1 MSGIETKPLA
11 YMMSRLP
18 TRDSLVRFLLIV
30 IAGWGILFTTA
41 VTIFILSNDADP
53 DHRAI
58 IKMGVGLILIWCI
71 LGGLVMR
78 GLKDRFVLWA
88 TRIPLGW
95 RTRFVLLCI
104 AFAMLEEAV
113 TTGLTNMA
121 PLLGAVTDAARIT
134 VSKNYFVVVFTNS
147 VIVFVPLFVC
157 WGWLLSRYDFRPIE
171 VLLLFGLNGTLAETI
186 TFGPQNLIQVGMWVY
201 VYGLMAYLPACTVP
215 EEQGARPARWW
226 HWLMAVFLPLIFIIP
241 LAVWLAWKA
250 ATTAWTFMTR
260 TESTGGE

>member
-1 MSGIETKPLA
+1 MSGIETKGLA
-11 YMMSRLP
+11 YLRFRLP
-18 TRDSLVRFLLIV
+18 AREILVRVLLIV
-30 IAGWGILFTTA
+30 FAGWGILSITA

-58 IKMGVGLILIWCI
+58 IKMGDGLVLIWCV
-71 LGGLVMR
+71 LGGLVMWGMR
-78 GLKDRFVLWA
+78 DRFVRWA
-88 TRIPLGW
+88 TRVPLGW

-113 TTGLTNMA
+113 TTSLTNIA
-121 PLLGAVTDAARIT
+121 PLLGEVTDAARIT

-157 WGWLLSRYDFRPIE
+157 WGWLLSRYDFRPNE

-201 VYGLMAYLPACTVP
+201 VYGLMAYLPA
-215 EEQGARPARWW
+215 
-226 HWLMAVFLPLIFIIP
+226 
-241 LAVWLAWKA
+241 
-250 ATTAWTFMTR
+250 
-260 TESTGGE
+260 

>member
-1 MSGIETKPLA
+1 MIPLA
-11 YMMSRLP
+11 HLKFRLP
-18 TRDSLVRFLLIV
+18 TRKSLVCFLLIV
-30 IAGWGILFTTA
+30 IAAWGVLSTTA
-41 VTIFILSNDADP
+41 ITVFILSKDPDP

-58 IKMGVGLILIWCI
+58 IKMGVGLILIWCV
-71 LGGLVMR
+71 LGGLVMWALR
-78 GLKDRFVLWA
+78 DRFVRWA

-147 VIVFVPLFVC
+147 VIVFVPLFLC

-186 TFGPQNLIQVGMWVY
+186 TFGPQNLIQVGMWVF

-215 EEQGARPARWW
+215 EERGARPARWW
-226 HWLMAVFLPLIFIIP
+226 HWLMAVFLPLVFIIP
-241 LAVWLAWKA
+241 LVLWLIWKA
-250 ATTAWTFMTR
+250 VTTAWNFVTR
-260 TESTGGE
+260 KRPASGE